1 MELED
6 LSSSPA
12 STTGLGVPLC
22 DVPVAPHR
30 ATVKMKGG
38 NSRTQESEF

>member
-6 LSSSPA
+6 LSSSSS
-12 STTGLGVPLC
+12 STTGLSVSLC
-22 DVPVAPHR
+22 DMPVTPHR